1 MTDFPLNC
9 HGCNVEVQTLTR
21 EVRDELPFTDRF
33 NGERTIRAFLFF
45 YVATVARRWS
55 EKHHVL
61 ANVATRNRYIILEKL

>member
-45 YVATVARRWS
+45 T
-55 EKHHVL
+55 
-61 ANVATRNRYIILEKL
+61 